1 MRKIVTIGGGTG
13 APVIVQALLQAGYQ
27 NISCLCASMDSGGKT
42 GIIRSD
48 ERDQVIAISDLLKN
62 LIALISSTNHK
73 KNIRAFIDL
82 VSFID
87 GRQRNLGY
95 TIYYA
100 LLEKYQN
107 DFLKVQNHLERL
119 LGIKFGGTAIPIT
132 TGSSSIYFKTKE
144 GQIFRGEHELDKQSM
159 SKNLITDVW
168 LEPKVQ
174 ATPEALKVIEK
185 ADFIIFCPG
194 SLYGSVLANFLP
206 LGVKEALASSKAQK
220 ILISNLVSNRNQ
232 THHFTPK
239 KYLKVFQKYTGLKRP
254 FDIFLA
260 PKQSQAFFNH
270 RHLKVAAAYAGEHAH
285 FLGWTKKELKILDK
299 YHIKVVTS
307 NTISITSHLNR
318 LRHDPK
324 KLAKIFKTYFKN
336 SSIFSNK

>member
-270 RHLKVAAAYAGEHAH
+270 RHPKVAAAYAGEHAH
-285 FLGWTKKELKILDK
+285 FLGWTQKELKKLAK

-307 NTISITSHLNR
+307 DTNHIPAQLNR
-318 LRHDPK
+318 LRHDPA
-324 KLAKIFKTYFKN
+324 KLARVLKKIIK
-336 SSIFSNK
+336 